1 MPVHKRSYSARAVV
15 TGAGSGIGR
24 AFALELARRGGQVV
38 CADIDLLRAQETAVQ
53 IGPRALAVA
62 CDVSVHDD
70 VVALS
75 KAAEEFLSGPVDLV
89 INNAGVGSGGLPVGE
104 LPIEDWQWVLGIN
117 LYGVIY
123 GCHVFTPGMR
133 ETGRGGIINVASAAA
148 FGAMPEMS
156 AYNVSKAGVLAL
168 SETLAA
174 ELSGTD
180 IRVTALC
187 PTFVKTN
194 VVHDG
199 RIGSQS
205 GELAEKLMRWTGM
218 TAEAVA
224 VHTLDEHDKG
234 HLHVIPQRHARVLW
248 ATKRLLPG
256 PYTKAMGLGFR
267 AVSAIA
273 KKI

>member
-1 MPVHKRSYSARAVV
+1 MRERSYSSRAVV

-24 AFALELARRGGQVV
+24 AFALELARRGGEVV
-38 CADIDLLRAQETAVQ
+38 CADIDLTRAQQTAAQ

-62 CDVSVHDD
+62 CDVSSLHD
-70 VVALS
+70 VETLA
-75 KAAEEFLSGPVDLV
+75 KTAAEFLSGPVDLL
-89 INNAGVGSGGLPVGE
+89 INNAGVGSGGRDVGE
-104 LPIEDWQWVLGIN
+104 LPMDDWQWVLGIN
-117 LYGVIY
+117 LWGVIY
-123 GCHVFTPGMR
+123 GCHVFGPGL
-133 ETGRGGIINVASAAA
+133 RGAGSAGIINVASSAAW
-148 FGAMPEMS
+148 GAMPGMS

-168 SETLAA
+168 SETMAA

-180 IRVTALC
+180 VTVTALC

-199 RIGSQS
+199 RIDHQAV
-205 GELAEKLMRWTGM
+205 ELAEKLMRWTGM

-224 VHTLDEHDKG
+224 VHTLDAHDKG
-234 HLHVIPQRHARVLW
+234 KLHVIPQRHARVIW
-248 ATKRLLPG
+248 ATKRMMPG

-267 AVSAIA
+267 AVSAVA

>member
-1 MPVHKRSYSARAVV
+1 MRRRSYSSRAVV

-38 CADIDLLRAQETAVQ
+38 CADIDLMRAQETAAQ

-62 CDVSVHDD
+62 CDVANYDD
-70 VVALS
+70 VVALA
-75 KAAEEFLSGPVDLV
+75 KQAEEFLNGPVDLV
-89 INNAGVGSGGLPVGE
+89 INNAGVGSGGKDVGE
-104 LPIEDWQWVLGIN
+104 LPIEDWQWVLGVN
-117 LYGVIY
+117 LFGVVH
-123 GCHVFTPGMR
+123 GCHVFTPGLR
-133 ETGRGGIINVASAAA
+133 TAGTAGIINVASAAA
-148 FGAMPEMS
+148 FGALPQMS

-180 IRVTALC
+180 VAVTALC

-194 VVHDG
+194 VVRDG
-199 RIGSQS
+199 RIESQAV
-205 GELAEKLMRWTGM
+205 ELAEKLMRWTGM

-224 VHTLDEHDKG
+224 VRTLDAHDKG
-234 HLHVIPQRHARVLW
+234 HLYVVPQRHAQMLW
-248 ATKRLLPG
+248 RAKRYLPG
-256 PYTKAMGLGFR
+256 PYTKALGLGFR
-267 AVSAIA
+267 AATAIV

>member
-1 MPVHKRSYSARAVV
+1 MGKRSHSARAVV

-38 CADIDLLRAQETAVQ
+38 CADIDLTRAQQTAQQ
-53 IGPRALAVA
+53 IGPRALAVQ
-62 CDVSVHDD
+62 CDVAVLDD
-70 VVALS
+70 VQKLAKVA
-75 KAAEEFLSGPVDLV
+75 ETFLCGPVDLL
-89 INNAGVGSGGLPVGE
+89 INNAGVGSGGQPVGE

-117 LYGVIY
+117 LYGVIH
-123 GCHVFTPGMR
+123 GCHVFTAGLR

-180 IRVTALC
+180 VTVTVLC
-187 PTFVKTN
+187 PTFVQTN
-194 VVHDG
+194 VVRDG
-199 RIGSQS
+199 RIGSQAE
-205 GELAEKLMRWTGM
+205 ELAEKLMRWTGM

-224 VHTLDEHDKG
+224 VRTLDEHDKG
-234 HLHVIPQRHARVLW
+234 KLYVIPQRHARLIW
-248 ATKRLLPG
+248 HTKRYLPG
-256 PYTKAMGLGFR
+256 PYTKVLGLGFR
-267 AVSAIA
+267 AATALA